1 MKRVYLQIALLT
13 AVFAG
18 SYFALRAI
26 PGSSCTF
33 LHYDQ
38 AQVTADGIQFCGTG
52 AAPFIDVSRLPFPIT
67 VKLAGDRPAAAGEMA
82 NYTLSLETPDGKTL
96 RPSELAITHTQ
107 KLHLLLID
115 PSLEDYQHIHPVPEG
130 DSGEWTFAFAP
141 KLPGTYKLFA
151 EFVPAMTLH
160 EVIGETEIT
169 APGAPA
175 AGVNR
180 GLKPYSDGTYI
191 YDLSAE
197 NGGAIAGVDATLDFT
212 VRRKDGGEVKLEP
225 VMGALA
231 HLAAFDQERNGY
243 AHLHPAATVSAQ
255 EGNPRAPELSFAFN
269 TGTPGRYRVW
279 AQVQLDGQQRFVPFD
294 LEVAAR

>member
-1 MKRVYLQIALLT
+1 M
-13 AVFAG
+13 
-18 SYFALRAI
+18 
-26 PGSSCTF
+26 
-33 LHYDQ
+33 
-38 AQVTADGIQFCGTG
+38 QFCGTG
-52 AAPFIDVSRLPFPIT
+52 AAPFIDLSRLPFPIT
-67 VKLAGDRPAAAGEMA
+67 VKLAGDRPAAVGETA

-96 RPSELAITHTQ
+96 RPSELAVTHTQ

-115 PSLEDYQHIHPVPEG
+115 PSLEDYQHIHPVPQG

-160 EVIGETEIT
+160 EVIGETEIS
-169 APGAPA
+169 APGVAA

-180 GLKPYSDGTYI
+180 GLKPFSDGKYI

-197 NGGAIAGVDATLDFT
+197 NGGAKAGVDATLDFT
-212 VRRKDGGEVKLEP
+212 VRRRDGGEVKLEP

-255 EGNPRAPELSFAFN
+255 ESNPQQPELSFAFN

-294 LEVAAR
+294 LEVAAH